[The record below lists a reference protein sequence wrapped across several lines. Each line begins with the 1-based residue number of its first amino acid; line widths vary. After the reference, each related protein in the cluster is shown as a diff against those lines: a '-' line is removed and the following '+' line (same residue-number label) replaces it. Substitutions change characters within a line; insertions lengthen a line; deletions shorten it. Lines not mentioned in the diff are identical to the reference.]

1 MRRCAYNGPMN
12 VPLEMEF
19 AASNA
24 AVDLT
29 HSQRAVVEHRDGPL
43 LVLAGPGSGK
53 TRVVTRR
60 IARLVEQG
68 VTPRNILAITF
79 TNKAAEEMRQRVDA
93 LLPGTKIWVST
104 FHRFCVRLLR
114 RHAETVGLRP
124 NFTILDAGDQKQALR
139 HILHECDF
147 DTVAYSPEKVG
158 HRISNAKNDLVDAE
172 TYRRR
177 FDEAVADHWQAVVA
191 RVYPAYQKWLLDSNA
206 VDFDDLLLHTAQMLT
221 ENPELRASLD
231 EHYRYVLVDEYQ
243 DTNQAQ
249 YQIVAALSQDYPNLC
264 VTGDPDQSIYGWRGA
279 RIENILRFE
288 RDYPQAKVIRLE
300 ENFRSTK
307 AILRSADRL
316 IGHNRQRKAKSLITE
331 NAEGE
336 PVELLYFRNE
346 LHEADG
352 LARHMRQLVEEQGRD
367 WSDCAIFMRVN
378 ALSRQIEL
386 ALARHRIP
394 AQVAAGAAFFDRAE
408 VKDMLAYLRLIYN
421 PADRAA
427 FTRVVNTPARGL
439 GDTSQRRLLRWADE
453 TGITP
458 LEAAK
463 RSREVP
469 QLSKRAGT
477 AFYLFAEMMEDLSF
491 TSAGSVETLLLK
503 VLERTGYTRPW
514 EGSPSEKDQER
525 LANVQEL
532 ILAARQFDEAL
543 GAETT
548 LEGFLEQTAL
558 VNETDSLDESRG
570 KVTLMTLHAA
580 KGLEFPI
587 VYVVGLEQGLIPHE
601 RATREGD
608 RRELEEERRLLF
620 VGMTRARERL
630 FLTQTVQ
637 RSFRGRTLHT
647 IPSHFLTELEQ
658 TSRVMD
664 EPESAA
670 PAWHVPVPSQED
682 AARRRRE
689 APLEFDSKPMLTTAA
704 DLLRGSSQAA
714 ALPRGFA
721 LGSQVR
727 HPRYGLGTV
736 VDVGGFGQRRTVTVS
751 FRDGGDERIEKFVA
765 AQSPLQ
771 PVGGV

>member
-1 MRRCAYNGPMN
+1 MSTVRLSATQQQVVDFDEGA
-12 VPLEMEF
+12 L
-19 AASNA
+19 
-24 AVDLT
+24 AVI
-29 HSQRAVVEHRDGPL
+29 
-43 LVLAGPGSGK
+43 AGPGSGK
-53 TRVVTRR
+53 TRVLTERIRR
-60 IARLVEQG
+60 LLTQVPGHFRV
-68 VTPRNILAITF
+68 LALTF
-79 TNKAAEEMRQRVDA
+79 TNKAAKEMTDRLSDLAEARKRA
-93 LLPGTKIWVST
+93 FIGTL
-104 FHRFCVRLLR
+104 HGFCLDVLADRGK
-114 RHAETVGLRP
+114 HIGLTTMPQIFEQYQDRKQ
-124 NFTILDAGDQKQALR
+124 ILA
-139 HILHECDF
+139 
-147 DTVAYSPEKVG
+147 
-158 HRISNAKNDLVDAE
+158 
-172 TYRRR
+172 
-177 FDEAVADHWQAVVA
+177 QAVSEDAVLYGEISHLSTKERA
-191 RVYPAYQKWLLDSNA
+191 QRLDDWLRSIGHIKAHPITTAISGIGDPIIERVYEGYNA
-206 VDFDDLLLHTAQMLT
+206 GLQACGACDFDDLLLHTAQMLT

>member
-1 MRRCAYNGPMN
+1 MSGS
-12 VPLEMEF
+12 LEREF
-19 AASNA
+19 ESTSAAGSLTA
-24 AVDLT
+24 A
-29 HSQRAVVEHRDGPL
+29 QRAVVEHRDGPL

-60 IARLVEQG
+60 IARLVESG
-68 VTPRNILAITF
+68 VSPRNILAITF
-79 TNKAAEEMRQRVDA
+79 TNKAAEEMRQRVAA
-93 LLPGTKIWVST
+93 LLPGTKVWVST
-104 FHRFCVRLLR
+104 FHRFCAHLLR

-124 NFTILDAGDQKQALR
+124 NFTILDAADQKQALR
-139 HILHECDF
+139 HILQEQDF

-158 HRISNAKNDLVDAE
+158 YRISNAKNDLVDSE

-177 FDEAVADHWQAVVA
+177 FDESVADHWQAVVA

-206 VDFDDLLLHTAQMLT
+206 VDFDDLLMHTAQMLA
-221 ENPELRASLD
+221 ENPELRRALD

-243 DTNQAQ
+243 DTNQSQ
-249 YQIVAALSQDYPNLC
+249 YQIVAALSQDHPNLC

-288 RDYPQAKVIRLE
+288 RDYPQARVIRLE
-300 ENFRSTK
+300 ENFRSTR

-316 IGHNRQRKAKSLITE
+316 IGHNRQRKVKALVTE

-346 LHEADG
+346 VHEADG
-352 LARHMRQLVEEQGRD
+352 LARHMRQIVEEQGRD
-367 WSDCAIFMRVN
+367 WSDVAIFMRVN

-386 ALARHRIP
+386 ALTRHRIP

-427 FTRVVNTPARGL
+427 FSRVVNTPIRGL
-439 GDTSQRRLLRWADE
+439 GETSRRRLLRWADE
-453 TGITP
+453 SGVTP
-458 LEAAK
+458 LEAAR
-463 RSREVP
+463 RSAEVP
-469 QLSKRAGT
+469 QLPKRARA
-477 AFYLFAEMMEDLSF
+477 AFYIFAEMMEDLSF
-491 TSAGSVETLLLK
+491 TSAGSVESLLVK
-503 VLERTGYTRPW
+503 VLDRTGYTRPW

-532 ILAARQFDEAL
+532 VLAARQFDEAL
-543 GAETT
+543 GSETT

-580 KGLEFPI
+580 KGLEFPV

-608 RRELEEERRLLF
+608 RREIEEERRLLF
-620 VGMTRARERL
+620 VGMTRAKERL

-637 RSFRGRTLHT
+637 RAFRGRTLHT
-647 IPSHFLTELEQ
+647 IPSHFVTELDC
-658 TSRVMD
+658 TLRVMD
-664 EPESAA
+664 EPEAVA
-670 PAWHVPVPSQED
+670 PAWQPPTAAQED
-682 AARRRRE
+682 ARRRRTD
-689 APLEFDSKPMLTTAA
+689 APLDFGSKPLLTTAA
-704 DLLRGSSQAA
+704 DLLRGTSQAA
-714 ALPRGFA
+714 ALPQGFA

-751 FRDGGDERIEKFVA
+751 FRDGEEERVEKFVA

-771 PVGGV
+771 PVGNG